1 VFSKIRLG
9 IVLGLLVV
17 GSLAEADIIDGEDFV
32 DPTKPLF
39 YVDNSNIGVV
49 EQIFRTVVPASY
61 DISFIRA
68 GGESSTAVINNV
80 RVSVGDIIGG
90 AEVLL
95 IDREGVLL
103 LIDDEERRINMYEN
117 RIKSTQ

>member
-1 VFSKIRLG
+1 MGL
-9 IVLGLLVV
+9 IV
-17 GSLAEADIIDGEDFV
+17 SASFARADLIDGEDFI

-39 YVDNSNIGVV
+39 YVDNSDVGVAD
-49 EQIFRTVVPASY
+49 EIFRTVVPPSY

-68 GGESSTAVINNV
+68 GSDYSTAVINNV
-80 RVSVGDIIGG
+80 RVAVGDIIGG
-90 AEVLL
+90 AEVLI
-95 IDREGVLL
+95 IDRGGVTL

>member
-1 VFSKIRLG
+1 MFSKIRLG

>member
-1 VFSKIRLG
+1 MFSKARIAV
-9 IVLGLLVV
+9 IIGLLAFA
-17 GSLAEADIIDGEDFV
+17 SLARAELIDGEDFV

-39 YVDNSNIGVV
+39 YVDSSGDGVV
-49 EQIFRTVVPASY
+49 DQIFRTVVPASY

-68 GGESSTAVINNV
+68 GGESSTAVINNI

-95 IDREGVLL
+95 IDREGVTL
-103 LIDDEERRINMYEN
+103 LIDDEERRISMYAN